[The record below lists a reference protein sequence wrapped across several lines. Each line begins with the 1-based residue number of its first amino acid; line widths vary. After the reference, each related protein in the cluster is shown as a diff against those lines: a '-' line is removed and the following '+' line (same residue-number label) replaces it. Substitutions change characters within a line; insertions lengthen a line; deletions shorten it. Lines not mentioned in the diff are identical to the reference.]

1 MSVPEHM
8 PGDEHLQQITTRRY
22 GETWYAT
29 GPVENVTGRAND
41 ELQAAINY
49 LEFVRDSR

>member
-1 MSVPEHM
+1 MSTERI
-8 PGDEHLQQITTRRY
+8 PGDQELQQITTRRFDDV
-22 GETWYAT
+22 WYAT